1 MIKSRNYCCLVLV
14 FMLAAFAGDKNQEL
28 IGNWEERNLKNS
40 ELIEFPNTLQFN
52 SDGTYSIF
60 NKVYAPKS
68 RNHIVEKGK
77 YVANK
82 DTIVLFSRTFCT
94 TNHSNGNDSTLKII
108 INNRKDSVL
117 SVNWLEYYYELHKL
131 NNAKKGIIISH

>member
-1 MIKSRNYCCLVLV
+1 MKKPRNYCYLVLL
-14 FMLAAFAGDKNQEL
+14 FMLVAFAGDKNQEL

-68 RNHIVEKGK
+68 KNHIVEKGK
-77 YVANK
+77 YIINK
-82 DTIVLFSRTFCT
+82 DTIVLFNRSFYTA
-94 TNHSNGNDSTLKII
+94 NHSNGNDSTLKII
-108 INNRKDSVL
+108 IINRKDSVL
-117 SVNWLEYYYELHKL
+117 SVNWLEYSYELHKL
-131 NNAKKGIIISH
+131 NKAK